1 MNLSPEGQRLVEDVA
16 SRHGFGVD
24 AVTQMLVAVAQ
35 GNGTQAQFNHPEFGG
50 MGQWSQG
57 GMIMIGD
64 MFNNALKARVDALC
78 NELASALASRSLW
91 AAPAASQRQ
100 SQSSSGMPSG
110 VQMQSQG
117 GGGAGTSLFI
127 GGGGFGGGNWWPAE
141 LGSPSSTGSQ
151 NDLRYAYFPAARRLA
166 IDINGT
172 VTVYD
177 TGDHQIGGV
186 AQQQGS
192 GASFTFTS
200 QLGLVRVADLRVV
213 SPTATESPAAAA
225 PAAPEPKV
233 AAPEPAVPT
242 ASAPPPPPPAQPKP
256 EPKAAPTPPPVSGA
270 SGDIFATLE
279 KLADLHARGILSAEE
294 FQAKKAEL
302 LSRL

>member
-1 MNLSPEGQRLVEDVA
+1 MQLSPQGQQVVQDVA
-16 SRHGFGVD
+16 NRHGFSPD
-24 AVTQMLVAVAQ
+24 AVTHMLVAVSN

-78 NELASALASRSLW
+78 SDLSRELAGRTLW
-91 AAPAASQRQ
+91 AAPASSQWQ
-100 SQSSSGMPSG
+100 SQGSSFGGQS
-110 VQMQSQG
+110 QSQG
-117 GGGAGTSLFI
+117 GGGSSGSDVSLFVGGS
-127 GGGGFGGGNWWPAE
+127 GGGSWWPAE

-166 IDINGT
+166 IDIHGQ

-200 QLGLVRVADLRVV
+200 QLGLVRLADLRVV
-213 SPTATESPAAAA
+213 QGAGASAPAAQPAASPQPQPQSQPESPPQSGPAPVSASPAAAGGG
-225 PAAPEPKV
+225 AA
-233 AAPEPAVPT
+233 AA
-242 ASAPPPPPPAQPKP
+242 
-256 EPKAAPTPPPVSGA
+256 
-270 SGDIFATLE
+270 DIFAALE
-279 KLADLHARGILSAEE
+279 RLADLKAKGIVSAAE
-294 FQAKKAEL
+294 FEAKKAEM

>member
-1 MNLSPEGQRLVEDVA
+1 MNLSPEGQHLVEDVA
-16 SRHGFGVD
+16 RRHGFGVD
-24 AVTQMLVAVAQ
+24 AVTHMLVAVAQ

-64 MFNNALKARVDALC
+64 MFNNALKARVDGLC
-78 NELASALASRSLW
+78 SELSRELGSRTLW

-100 SQSSSGMPSG
+100 SQSGGGMPG

-117 GGGAGTSLFI
+117 GSGGDVSLFVGGGPGGA
-127 GGGGFGGGNWWPAE
+127 WWPTE
-141 LGSPSSTGSQ
+141 LGSPAATGAQ

-166 IDINGT
+166 IDVNGR

-186 AQQQGS
+186 AQQQGA

-200 QLGLVRVADLRVV
+200 QLGLVRVADLKVV
-213 SPTATESPAAAA
+213 SPQPVGRPIEPPTA
-225 PAAPEPKV
+225 
-233 AAPEPAVPT
+233 EPATAEPPT
-242 ASAPPPPPPAQPKP
+242 TPPPPPVAAASSTPGVSPAV
-256 EPKAAPTPPPVSGA
+256 AD
-270 SGDIFATLE
+270 SGDIFAKLE
-279 KLADLHARGILSAEE
+279 KLADLHAKGILSNDE